1 MGNLEVQ
8 IFSSTI
14 SRALIS
20 LQKKIKSNRLQDV
33 KTTDRGNLQKLSAAK
48 VLAATIKKKET

>member
-14 SRALIS
+14 SKALIS
-20 LQKKIKSNRLQDV
+20 LQKKIKSNRLRNV
-33 KTTDRGNLQKLSAAK
+33 KTTDRGNLQKLSVAK
-48 VLAATIKKKET
+48 VLAAIIKKKET